1 MDPDRLEAVRD
12 ELVSSLSDWEH
23 DRETMLAA
31 SRKCIRA
38 CSKAIQA
45 VHGGRADDAL
55 ARLDEARKAL
65 DEARV
70 VHPGEG
76 HSEGLRPTAQQEYVE
91 AALLIGLVEHDR
103 VLTPVEVGVP
113 ALPYALGVADLV
125 GELRRRVLDLLRAG
139 DRAGAERTF
148 EVMGALFELLQA
160 LEFQDGV
167 TPGLRR
173 KRDVARNLVERTREV
188 LTQAAVAHGPGA

>member
-1 MDPDRLEAVRD
+1 MNPSRLEAVRD
-12 ELVSSLSDWEH
+12 GLVSSLGAWER

-31 SRKCIRA
+31 SHKCIRA

-45 VHGGRADDAL
+45 VHGGRLDDAH

-65 DEARV
+65 DEALA

-76 HSEGLRPTAQQEYVE
+76 HGEGLRPTAQQEYVE
-91 AALLIGLVEHDR
+91 AALLIDLVEHDR
-103 VLTPVEVGVP
+103 VLTPAEVGVP
-113 ALPYALGVADLV
+113 ALPYALGVADLI
-125 GELRRRVLDLLRAG
+125 GELRRRALDLLRAG
-139 DRAGAERTF
+139 DRADAERTF
-148 EVMGALFELLQA
+148 EVMGVLFELLQA
-160 LEFQDGV
+160 LEFQDGI

>member
-1 MDPDRLEAVRD
+1 MDPARLESVRD
-12 ELVSSLSDWEH
+12 ELVSSLSAWER

-45 VHGGRADDAL
+45 VHGGKVVDAHS
-55 ARLDEARKAL
+55 RLDEARKAL
-65 DEARV
+65 DEALAV
-70 VHPGEG
+70 QPGEG
-76 HSEGLRPTAQQEYVE
+76 QSEGLRPTAQQEYVE

-103 VLTPVEVGVP
+103 VLTPADVGVP
-113 ALPYALGVADLV
+113 ALAYALGVADLV
-125 GELRRRVLDLLRAG
+125 GELRRRALDLLRTG
-139 DRAGAERTF
+139 DRAGAEHTF
-148 EVMGALFELLQA
+148 EVMGVLFELLQA